1 MRSALLWII
10 AIAAGIVVVLVVTA
24 AIGNRDK
31 SGETVPASAWA
42 QSTCG
47 AVGTWRGEM
56 EAIIHDV
63 RQPPSTG
70 ASGVE
75 EPQSQTP
82 QGRAGLVREGLEQS
96 VRAAKTLVTGIDN
109 AGTPDSP
116 QGADAAKLVSDWADA
131 SVTNLEKAQDSLDH
145 EATTLE
151 EAIAQLTGA
160 AGAIRTTLATGVQ
173 TIADVARLD
182 PQLAAALKG
191 SSTCQQLREEQ
202 TST

>member
-1 MRSALLWII
+1 MRGPIAWILGI
-10 AIAAGIVVVLVVTA
+10 VAGIGVVLVVTA

-56 EAIIHDV
+56 EAIVDEV
-63 RQPPSTG
+63 RQAPSTG

-82 QGRAGLVREGLEQS
+82 QGRTALVRAGLERA
-96 VRAAKTLVTGIDN
+96 VRATKTLVTGVDN

-131 SVTNLEKAQDSLDH
+131 SVANLEKAQDSLDH

-151 EAIAQLTGA
+151 AAIAQLTGA
-160 AGAIRTTLATGVQ
+160 AGAIRTTLGTGVQ
-173 TIADVARLD
+173 TIADVTRLD
-182 PQLAAALKG
+182 PELATALRD